1 MLDRLKAELLKRAG
15 NSVSESAA
23 EIPSE
28 FGSIMLQQI
37 DQSYNLELSL
47 IACASALW
55 CGADEYTGMPV
66 AVGALF
72 LRAGISAHIGL
83 CGFGDELSIYPTIEG
98 HDDAKII
105 LAGDGLI
112 ALGMQYL
119 AENGGR
125 HSARITAEAVKAA
138 GAGGTL
144 SGLSVALDR
153 KRGIRT
159 EVPDGRAAFE
169 LYNGQLA
176 RFTSHCGAMLAG
188 ASDLMLD
195 DAAQIGLLTGRALFL
210 SKRSETEK
218 DAEKKEKLIF
228 QARSLIQEAESITG
242 SNKNASLFNTLLY
255 LSDFF

>member
-1 MLDRLKAELLKRAG
+1 MLDRLKTELLNRAER
-15 NSVSESAA
+15 SVSESSS
-23 EIPSE
+23 EMPPE
-28 FGSIMLQQI
+28 FGSIMLKQI
-37 DQSYNLELSL
+37 DHSYNLELSL
-47 IACASALW
+47 IACASSLW
-55 CGADEYTGMPV
+55 CGSDEYRGMPV

-72 LRAGISAHIGL
+72 LRAGISSHIGL
-83 CGFGDELSIYPTIEG
+83 CGFEDSLCVYPSLQG
-98 HDDAKII
+98 YDDARII

-125 HSARITAEAVKAA
+125 HSARIAAEAVKAV

-153 KRGIRT
+153 KNGIRT

-176 RFTSHCGAMLAG
+176 RFAAHCGAMLAG

-210 SKRSETEK
+210 SKRSETEQNTGK
-218 DAEKKEKLIF
+218 RENMLF
-228 QARSLIQEAESITG
+228 QARSLIEQAESITG
-242 SNKNASLFNTLLY
+242 TDQSASLFNSLLY

>member
-15 NSVSESAA
+15 NSIAGSASEM
-23 EIPSE
+23 PSE
-28 FGSIMLQQI
+28 FVSIMLQQI
-37 DQSYNLELSL
+37 DQNYNLELSL
-47 IACASALW
+47 IACASSLW

-83 CGFGDELSIYPTIEG
+83 CEFGDELSVYDSLKGYE
-98 HDDAKII
+98 DAEII

-112 ALGMQYL
+112 ALAMQYL
-119 AENGGR
+119 SENGGR

-153 KRGIRT
+153 KHGIRT
-159 EVPDGRAAFE
+159 AVPDGRAAFE

-210 SKRSETEK
+210 SKRSVTER
-218 DAEKKEKLIF
+218 DAGKKEKLLF

-242 SNKNASLFNTLLY
+242 TKNNASLFNTLLY